1 MGLKVGCVDHD
12 DLGIAPLGGQFG
24 QDARKDAQTAPPH
37 PAVIKR
43 LGWTIFGRRIAPAQ
57 PIAIDK
63 YYSTQ
68 NTLIIDPWNPMR
80 QRKERLE
87 TLHLRVSQPE

>member
-24 QDARKDAQTAPPH
+24 QDARENAKAAPPH

-43 LGWTIFGRRIAPAQ
+43 LVRAIFGGRITPA
-57 PIAIDK
+57 
-63 YYSTQ
+63 
-68 NTLIIDPWNPMR
+68 
-80 QRKERLE
+80 
-87 TLHLRVSQPE
+87 